1 MNISTRTRR
10 AATALVGAAALALT
24 ATAATAAGSSPNPGA
39 ATSDVDAPAV
49 SALFPPGSES
59 QLVGVTPCRIIDTRE
74 NGGALVS
81 GQRTFDATL
90 ASYAVQGG
98 KAGSCGLPTT
108 SGVVTAIQL
117 NLGAISRNNKTS
129 DIKGWA
135 TGTAEPL
142 ASLVNYNPSG
152 PVANMVTVPVNAS
165 GQFTLKTPGA
175 AHIFADVAGFFVKPL
190 YAAIDP
196 TGDIYSSTAS
206 GVTST
211 ARSSQGVYTVTFNRD
226 VERCA
231 AAATDIIFSST
242 REVTV
247 DNGFAADANT
257 ATVYVRNSSTG
268 ALEDSY
274 FYLSQTC

>member
-10 AATALVGAAALALT
+10 AATALAGVAALALT

-39 ATSDVDAPAV
+39 PAPDAPAV

-59 QLVGVTPCRIIDTRE
+59 QLVGVTPCRIIDTRVS
-74 NGGALVS
+74 GGALVA

-135 TGTAEPL
+135 TGTPEPL

-152 PVANMVTVPVNAS
+152 PAANMVTVPVNAS

-190 YAAIDP
+190 YASISP
-196 TGDIYSSTAS
+196 SGTIYQATSS
-206 GVTST
+206 GVV
-211 ARSSQGVYTVTFNRD
+211 SSAKTGTGHYTVTFNRD

-231 AAATDIIFSST
+231 ASGTGIQWSGVQ
-242 REVTV
+242 EVSV
-247 DNGFAADANT
+247 D
-257 ATVYVRNSSTG
+257 TG
-268 ALEDSY
+268 ANGDSNTVEY
-274 FYLSQTC
+274 EIRDQGNNAVDSWAHIALTC